1 MAQTRLNVKRGR
13 SLARDPERAV
23 AEVHDQ
29 IAQPDP
35 ALVLLFASPDYD
47 LDRLGAAIAS
57 RFQCPVIGCT
67 TAGELSSEG
76 YSDGSLVAASLGG
89 GAVIAHVE
97 DLGALDHFDPRI
109 VAHAADRV
117 RSRLRLV
124 SDFDPTRLC
133 GLLLIDGLSMR
144 EEQVAAHLHEHF
156 PGVRFVGGSAGDGR
170 RFRETRI
177 YVEGAFRRDRA
188 AFVLL
193 ETLVPFEIFR
203 VQHFRPTGRKLVI
216 TASDPERR
224 RVLEIDGGPAPQEY
238 ANAVGLDA
246 ANVSAHTLSTY
257 PLMLRIG
264 GEYYVRSIQR
274 VHSDGSLTFFCA
286 IDDGLVLTVAEG
298 VDVVNTLRDGLDD
311 LARTI
316 PDPAL
321 VIGFDCVL
329 RRLEI
334 ERKGLRAPIEEILRG
349 VPIVGF
355 STYGEQYNAV
365 HINQTFVGL
374 ALGRDAT

>member
-1 MAQTRLNVKRGR
+1 M
-13 SLARDPERAV
+13 

-203 VQHFRPTGRKLVI
+203 VQRLPADGPQARDHRIRSRAPPRTR
-216 TASDPERR
+216 D
-224 RVLEIDGGPAPQEY
+224 DGGPAPQEY